1 MCRTASRVGC
11 RESEAM
17 ALLREGSEGCG
28 ETGGRTG

>member
-28 ETGGRTG
+28 EAGGRTG